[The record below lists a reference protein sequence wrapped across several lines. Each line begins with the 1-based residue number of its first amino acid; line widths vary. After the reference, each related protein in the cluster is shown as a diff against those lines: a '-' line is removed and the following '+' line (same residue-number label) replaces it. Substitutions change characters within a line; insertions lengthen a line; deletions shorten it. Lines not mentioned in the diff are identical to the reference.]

1 LGEIR
6 IIFVFSELFRGR
18 DCLTVSELMKCEE
31 RSDWEI
37 VQGVQGGE
45 MDVFETLVLRH
56 EKGIINLLYR

>member
-1 LGEIR
+1 
-6 IIFVFSELFRGR
+6 
-18 DCLTVSELMKCEE
+18 MKCEE